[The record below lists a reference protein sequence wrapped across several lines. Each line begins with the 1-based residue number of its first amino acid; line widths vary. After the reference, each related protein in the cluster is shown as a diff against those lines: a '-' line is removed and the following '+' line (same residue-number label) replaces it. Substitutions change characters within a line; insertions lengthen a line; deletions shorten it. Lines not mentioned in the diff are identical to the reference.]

1 MCSYY
6 IGSLNVVS
14 PPSLEW
20 FLSYAML
27 YCYILYKSVVKKMYV
42 QLSGY
47 RNSSKEMDPFNF
59 FFCQFLSTIN
69 NTHHLD

>member
-27 YCYILYKSVVKKMYV
+27 YYYIFYKSVVKKMHV
-42 QLSGY
+42 QFNGY
-47 RNSSKEMDPFNF
+47 RNS
-59 FFCQFLSTIN
+59 
-69 NTHHLD
+69 